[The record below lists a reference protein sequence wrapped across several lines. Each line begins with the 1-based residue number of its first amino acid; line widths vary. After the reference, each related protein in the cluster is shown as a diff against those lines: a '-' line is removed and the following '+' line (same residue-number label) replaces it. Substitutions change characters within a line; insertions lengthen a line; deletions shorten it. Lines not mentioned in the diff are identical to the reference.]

1 MMHPIVHHSLRVAQ
15 VRGLSF
21 THIMFDLPIYFSEQ
35 LLSFMYVV
43 DIHFAFPL
51 LSERSVKQCLLCAN
65 RLWKTR
71 RKERK
76 KEGERRKRNLIL
88 CVTVYSIVNDYKDGI
103 QLIY

>member
-1 MMHPIVHHSLRVAQ
+1 MIMFTTSTWSVVDWIVFNMCYVYKPVNMMHPIVHHSLRVAQ

-51 LSERSVKQCLLCAN
+51 LSERS
-65 RLWKTR
+65 
-71 RKERK
+71 
-76 KEGERRKRNLIL
+76 I
-88 CVTVYSIVNDYKDGI
+88 
-103 QLIY
+103 